1 MKPTLILLLMFSQL
15 LSAQKHIEPDKM
27 KQFNVIINQEEQIVK
42 TQILKDQK
50 KVRLDDAAT
59 YVWYTANELVE
70 TKGGYDGKLLHGY
83 YKAFFFSNQLK
94 ESGQIRYGLKNK
106 KWRYWYSNGNLREI
120 ITWKKGR
127 KNGAYAIY
135 NDQGKLM
142 AKGNFKN
149 DLLHGKFY
157 TYDPNG
163 KITEKK
169 KYKNGEEVVKIPKV
183 RTRSQEQ
190 ETRSQESGTR
200 KQKARDR
207 KQKAKENGTESQ
219 QPEQLQQDSTKKEN
233 FFQRIFKKKKK
244 EPKTETPPT
253 SATA

>member
-1 MKPTLILLLMFSQL
+1 MKPTLIFLLLFTQIL
-15 LSAQKHIEPDKM
+15 FGQKYAEPDRM

-50 KVRLDDAAT
+50 KVKLDNDAT
-59 YVWYTANELVE
+59 YVWYTANQLVE

-120 ITWKKGR
+120 ITWKNGR
-127 KNGAYAIY
+127 KNGTYMIY
-135 NDQGKLM
+135 NDQGRLM

-157 TYDPNG
+157 TYDLNG
-163 KITEKK
+163 NITEKK
-169 KYKNGEEVVKIPKV
+169 RYKNGEEVVKMPKV
-183 RTRSQEQ
+183 KTRREKKTKNNVP
-190 ETRSQESGTR
+190 EV
-200 KQKARDR
+200 
-207 KQKAKENGTESQ
+207 Q
-219 QPEQLQQDSTKKEN
+219 QPEQMRQDSTKKEN

-244 EPKTETPPT
+244 ESKPETVPT